1 MYFIYRNYDVC
12 LGIWLSRDY
21 TENYGSNLYA
31 YVNNSPINNCDDLGN
46 KILIIEHKP
55 GTLERFYINERRR
68 RNKPV
73 LPNTIRYI
81 RNYYAFEVRFYQ
93 PPFCNCPDSGRGKI
107 SLGQKVN
114 KSYLLGWQDDNH
126 QKEYIQECCKHG
138 VKHKVRRLPKYL
150 SREEGI
156 GGQTS
161 VSYIDIPT
169 GRINVVRKF
178 QVQAICI
185 CPCDDDKVL
194 ETLEFTWDP
203 LRGRI
208 DRLE

>member
-150 SREEGI
+150 SREEKNQCGF
-156 GGQTS
+156 Q
-161 VSYIDIPT
+161 
-169 GRINVVRKF
+169 RKNK
-178 QVQAICI
+178 IREC
-185 CPCDDDKVL
+185 
-194 ETLEFTWDP
+194 
-203 LRGRI
+203 
-208 DRLE
+208 